1 LTPQTPFNLGYQVVG
16 EAQVLERLCQ
26 DLGRV
31 LRLAAIP
38 CEALLCG
45 TAATL
50 SGFYVFCDGSCDEG
64 HGVLLCAV
72 WVCGEGGQFTHT

>member
-1 LTPQTPFNLGYQVVG
+1 MPFDLGYQVVG
-16 EAQVLERLCQ
+16 EAQVQERLFQ

-31 LRLAAIP
+31 LRLAAIT

-45 TAATL
+45 AVATL
-50 SGFYVFCDGSCDEG
+50 SGFYVFFDGSCDEG

-72 WVCGEGGQFTHT
+72 WVCGEGSPFTHT